1 MLTDQDH
8 AQYVAA
14 TLDQFDAF
22 VATAVTAWPHEK
34 SALSAADFRAAR
46 YELLKMMNERRDQS
60 TREMPSQA
68 PASNSKN
75 DLDSGQYLPMTP
87 APWP

>member
-1 MLTDQDH
+1 MLTDQNH

-22 VATAVTAWPHEK
+22 VASAITAWPHEK

-46 YELLKMMNERRDQS
+46 YELLKMLNERQARPAGES
-60 TREMPSQA
+60 SSQDT
-68 PASNSKN
+68 ASNGRN